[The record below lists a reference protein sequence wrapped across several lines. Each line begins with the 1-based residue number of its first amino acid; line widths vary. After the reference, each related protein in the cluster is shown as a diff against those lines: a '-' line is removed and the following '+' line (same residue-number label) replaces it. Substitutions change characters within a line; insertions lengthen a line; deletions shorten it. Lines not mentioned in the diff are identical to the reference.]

1 VNTFL
6 LALACLHAQI
16 PDLSLKAPVPMV
28 YTAAG
33 ANAAALQA
41 TVDEFREA
49 VGPLNAPG
57 VASANP
63 RGRREINWDGV
74 PDGDFAFDFFN
85 KTSPRGM
92 VLSSA
97 DRAIEGFRVGSG
109 EQLGYARVKS
119 FSGAKVFVT
128 TGTNTYDCDFFVP
141 GTERRGP
148 VSAFGAV
155 FANVALPFSTW
166 IEFFGTDGGSL
177 GRYYVRPNAGGL
189 SFAGVVFENK
199 IIAKVRVSPGTAI
212 LGELDE
218 PSITGRNLVAMDDFI
233 FGEPLGASEN

>member
-1 VNTFL
+1 
-6 LALACLHAQI
+6 
-16 PDLSLKAPVPMV
+16 MV
-28 YTAAG
+28 YTASG
-33 ANAAALQA
+33 ASAASLQS

-49 VGPLNAPG
+49 VGPLNTPG
-57 VASANP
+57 VVQANP
-63 RGRREINWDGV
+63 KGRREINWDGV

-85 KTSPRGM
+85 KTSARGL

-97 DRAIEGFRVGSG
+97 DQAIEAFRVGSG
-109 EQLGYARVKS
+109 EQLGYAKVKS
-119 FSGAKVFVT
+119 FSGAKVFVA
-128 TGTNTYDCDFFVP
+128 TGTNTYDCDFFGP

-155 FANVALPFSTW
+155 FSNVALPFSTW
-166 IEFFGTDGGSL
+166 IEFFRADGGSL

-212 LGELDE
+212 VGEADDPLV
-218 PSITGRNLVAMDDFI
+218 TGRNLVAMDDFI
-233 FGEPLGASEN
+233 FGEPLTASEN